1 MDMKEDINL
10 TKELKNM
17 LESNNLEG
25 KVLFVTAN
33 DSENLYLASRNL
45 GYTYVLYIDDINVYD
60 IVNAD
65 TLVLDEGA
73 LNKLEEVLKNA

>member
-1 MDMKEDINL
+1 M
-10 TKELKNM
+10 
-17 LESNNLEG
+17 
-25 KVLFVTAN
+25 
-33 DSENLYLASRNL
+33 ASRNL

-65 TLVLDEGA
+65 TLVLDEAA